1 MLYRRKKTIFV
12 NFRNNTV
19 VMRKA
24 SGGGKHRREFHS
36 TDFKMLE
43 KGGMEPI
50 IESVKS
56 KNILTHSPSHS
67 TQKRTSQK
75 TSQEIARRYIRQLR
89 SMFYT
94 LCLPFLLS
102 YFLILS
108 LSLHP
113 IILSL
118 VLFSHVL

>member
-1 MLYRRKKTIFV
+1 MTELKMLYRRKKTIFV

-50 IESVKS
+50 IEAVKS
-56 KNILTHSPSHS
+56 KNILTHSPSNS
-67 TQKRTSQK
+67 TQKRTSR
-75 TSQEIARRYIRQLR
+75 EIQRKIASYFIIRLCC
-89 SMFYT
+89 MFHVSG
-94 LCLPFLLS
+94 LSHLFFFLLF
-102 YFLILS
+102 FLL
-108 LSLHP
+108 LP
-113 IILSL
+113 
-118 VLFSHVL
+118 